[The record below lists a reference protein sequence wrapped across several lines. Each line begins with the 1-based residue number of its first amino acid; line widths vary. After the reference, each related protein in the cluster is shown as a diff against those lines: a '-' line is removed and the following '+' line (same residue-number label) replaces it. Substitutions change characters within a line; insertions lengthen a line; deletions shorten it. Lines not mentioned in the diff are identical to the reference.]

1 MLISEVATPDWVENI
16 KASNHGYYGKRPWWL
31 GVRGA
36 RMGDNELQSIWW
48 ANLPSRLRQ
57 AKSRNWVLTREPR
70 SVTDMRFDGWTF
82 TKCRTE
88 ESVGDIKSKWQI
100 YKRGC
105 DKHSHTLD
113 GSELPVI
120 THRLILLSGS
130 KSSELT
136 RCAHRTMITTQKK
149 PRQIRSHRKQNP

>member
-1 MLISEVATPDWVENI
+1 MLISEVATQDGVENV

-48 ANLPSRLRQ
+48 ANLPSRLRL

-70 SVTDMRFDGWTF
+70 SVTDMRFDGWAF

-100 YKRGC
+100 YKRGW
-105 DKHSHTLD
+105 DKQGYTMAELNASILYLIVTSVTTIPLTFVAASNSRNIQMHTF
-113 GSELPVI
+113 
-120 THRLILLSGS
+120 ILWVLLC
-130 KSSELT
+130 ET
-136 RCAHRTMITTQKK
+136 YY
-149 PRQIRSHRKQNP
+149 